1 VEDVSVALAR
11 RCGAVA
17 AVLLLA
23 ALPAS
28 AEKKVAA
35 WFGGKDGAPYGGVQP
50 AIEKAAGEA
59 VAARV
64 PEELLVER
72 LAEGAAKGVA
82 PQVMQRAMEEGAA
95 SLAALAAILD
105 DRMPRLESGL
115 RTDALRLGAIAVRG
129 GIDIAI
135 VDAAVA
141 WTIEG
146 GGDLG
151 RTMSALVAVAS
162 LDRGLDLDGDRA
174 LALAKAFS
182 LSREKTSRFGAFVSL
197 LSGARARGL
206 AADTVIDAALSAL
219 AEGRTFLALQRELD
233 RRSKP

>member
-1 VEDVSVALAR
+1 MPVR
-11 RCGAVA
+11 RRGAI
-17 AVLLLA
+17 AVLLLLA

-35 WFGGKDGAPYGGVQP
+35 WFGGKDGAPYGEVQP
-50 AIEKAAGEA
+50 AIEKAAEDA

-82 PQVMQRAMEEGAA
+82 PEVMQRAMEEGAA
-95 SLAALAAILD
+95 ALAAIAAILD
-105 DRMPRLESGL
+105 SRAPRLESGP
-115 RTDALRLGAIAVRG
+115 RTDALRLGAIAARG
-129 GIDIAI
+129 GIDTRT

-146 GGDLG
+146 GRDVG

-162 LDRGLDLDGDRA
+162 LARGLGLDADRA

-182 LSREKTSRFGAFVSL
+182 LSRETTSRFGAFVSL
-197 LSGARARGL
+197 MSGARARGI
-206 AADTVIDAALSAL
+206 AADTVVDAALSAL

-233 RRSKP
+233 RRAKR

>member
-1 VEDVSVALAR
+1 MSVRRRGVLAI
-11 RCGAVA
+11 
-17 AVLLLA
+17 VLLLA
-23 ALPAS
+23 ALPVS

-35 WFGGKDGAPYGGVQP
+35 WFGGKDGAPYGEVQP
-50 AIEKAAGEA
+50 AIEKAADEA
-59 VAARV
+59 AAARV

-82 PQVMQRAMEEGAA
+82 PEVMQRAMEEGAA
-95 SLAALAAILD
+95 ALAALAAILD

-115 RTDALRLGAIAVRG
+115 RTDALRLGAVAVRG
-129 GIDIAI
+129 GIDLRT

-141 WTIEG
+141 WTIERG
-146 GGDLG
+146 LDLG
-151 RTMSALVAVAS
+151 RTLSALVAAS
-162 LDRGLDLDGDRA
+162 SLRRGLDLDADRA

-182 LSREKTSRFGAFVSL
+182 LSQEKTSRFGAFVSL

-206 AADTVIDAALSAL
+206 AAETVVAAALSAL

-233 RRSKP
+233 RRSKR

>member
-1 VEDVSVALAR
+1 MSVKPVRRRGALAIL
-11 RCGAVA
+11 
-17 AVLLLA
+17 LLLA
-23 ALPAS
+23 ALPVS

-35 WFGGKDGAPYGGVQP
+35 WFGGKDGAPYGEVQP
-50 AIEKAAGEA
+50 AIEKAADEA

-72 LAEGAAKGVA
+72 LAEGAAKGVV
-82 PQVMQRAMEEGAA
+82 PEVMQRAMEEGASA
-95 SLAALAAILD
+95 LAALAKILD
-105 DRMPRLESGL
+105 DRVPRLESGP
-115 RTDALRLGAIAVRG
+115 RTDALRLGAIAMRG
-129 GIDIAI
+129 GLDVRT

-141 WTIEG
+141 WTVEG
-146 GGDLG
+146 GREVG

-162 LDRGLDLDGDRA
+162 LHRGLDLDADRA

-182 LSREKTSRFGAFVSL
+182 LSQEKTSRFSAFVSL

-206 AADTVIDAALSAL
+206 AADTVVDAALSAL

-233 RRSKP
+233 RRSKR

>member
-1 VEDVSVALAR
+1 MSVTPGRRRGAFLVALL
-11 RCGAVA
+11 V
-17 AVLLLA
+17 A
-23 ALPAS
+23 ALPVS
-28 AEKKVAA
+28 AEKKVAS
-35 WFGGKDGAPYGGVQP
+35 WFGGKDGAPYGEVQP
-50 AIEKAAGEA
+50 AIEKAAEEA

-82 PQVMQRAMEEGAA
+82 PEVMQRAMEEGAA
-95 SLAALAAILD
+95 TLAAIAAIID
-105 DRMPRLESGL
+105 ERAPRLESGP

-129 GIDIAI
+129 GIDVQT

-146 GGDLG
+146 GGNVG

-162 LDRGLDLDGDRA
+162 LARGLGLDADRA
-174 LALAKAFS
+174 LALAKTFS
-182 LSREKTSRFGAFVSL
+182 LSQEKTSRFGAFVSL

-206 AADTVIDAALSAL
+206 AADTVVDAALSAL

-233 RRSKP
+233 RRSKR